1 MTRPNIHRA
10 VLNDLSDGV
19 LVVALG
25 GRIETLNPAAELI
38 LGLASGEAR
47 GRVFAELFIT
57 REGLDDFTELVIYA
71 TSHQSGTERRVID
84 VRIAGEARSLSVAT
98 SHLRVARGEGAP
110 EAVAVIAVF
119 SDITE
124 LRELRETELRMARQA
139 QTQHE
144 RLQDSYRQIEERNAA
159 LAAAL
164 RRVRI
169 AQVAGVALVIA
180 LFLGA
185 GLWSWRPLD
194 LFDGPGVVEAEA
206 AGPPPDPR
214 TLTVAARPVS
224 SSVTLKGRLGPWRKV
239 AVRSP
244 VNATIASVH
253 FHVGESVAEGQGLVE
268 LDLSELERRY
278 QRERVRYAKARE
290 VFETLDRWETGQE
303 MASARRNF
311 TKAKLAMES
320 ERNKIRKSRFLFD
333 QGLIAAD
340 EYDDA
345 KRQHESQR
353 LDFEAA
359 GEELAAVR
367 AQGGA
372 AAVDAARLEMDTAR
386 TDMLALGADREGASI
401 RAPVSGVVLAP
412 RSAGKELLAGASV
425 RKADVLL
432 RIGDYSRMA
441 ALAQADEVDVGKLEA
456 GQAVSITGNA
466 FRGLEVEGV
475 VSRVAPEAD
484 PKSRGVAKFDV
495 LVTLEPLEAAQ
506 RSRVRS
512 GMSGRLRIVTY
523 SNPKALLVP
532 IEAVR
537 SRGGTHR
544 LWVLDPKTGEARER
558 EVAIGPTTR
567 DSVEIT
573 AGLAPGE
580 AVVLP
585 RG

>member
-1 MTRPNIHRA
+1 MTGPNIHRA

-19 LVVALG
+19 LVVGLG

-38 LGLASGEAR
+38 LGFDSGEAR
-47 GRVFAELFIT
+47 GQIFAELFIT
-57 REGLDDFTELVIYA
+57 REGFDEFTDLVVHA
-71 TSHQSGTERRVID
+71 TSQQSGTERRVVE

-98 SHLRVARGEGAP
+98 SHLRVARGEDAP

-124 LRELRETELRMARQA
+124 LRELRETELRMGREA

-164 RRVRI
+164 RRVRV
-169 AQVAGVALVIA
+169 AQVAGIALVVA

-194 LFDGPGVVEAEA
+194 LFEGPGVLEVAQ
-206 AGPPPDPR
+206 AGPPSAAR

-244 VNATIASVH
+244 VNATIATVH
-253 FHVGESVAEGQGLVE
+253 FQIGEAVAEGQVLVE
-268 LDLSELERRY
+268 VDLSELKRRY
-278 QRERVRYAKARE
+278 RHERVRYVKARE
-290 VFETLDRWETGQE
+290 LFETLDRWETSQE

-311 TKAKLAMES
+311 AKAQLDMES

-333 QGLIAAD
+333 QGLVAAD

-359 GEELAAVR
+359 AEELAAVR
-367 AQGGA
+367 AQGGE
-372 AAVDAARLEMDTAR
+372 AAVQGARLDMDTAR
-386 TDMLALGADREGASI
+386 ADMVALEKDLERGSI
-401 RAPVSGVVLAP
+401 RAPLSGVVLAP
-412 RSAGKELLAGASV
+412 ERAGKELLAGASV
-425 RKADVLL
+425 RKGDVLL

-441 ALAQADEVDVGKLEA
+441 AIAQADEVDVGRLEA
-456 GQAVSITGNA
+456 GQPVSVTGNA
-466 FRGLEVEGV
+466 FRGLEVKGV

-484 PKSRGVAKFDV
+484 PKSRGIAKFDV
-495 LVTLEPLEAAQ
+495 VVTLDPLEAEQ

-532 IEAVR
+532 IDAVR

-544 LWVLDPKTGEARER
+544 LWVLDAKTGEALER

-573 AGLAPGE
+573 AGLAAGD

-585 RG
+585 QG